1 MKDTEN
7 QLIELNGQQFP
18 VKVKAAVVDFSSVD
32 AMKDAVHQICGQ
44 FEDYQVTPDNLK
56 AAKDIKAE
64 LNKFRKRIN
73 ERKILIAKEAKAPI
87 TEFENRIKDMTAE
100 IDSTSEALKVQI
112 DPFDERK
119 KDFKKKRNLDY
130 ITKLA
135 KETGVNPNKVEYNKR
150 WSNKSYPNYQ
160 FEKEVQQQISAL
172 EDDLKLREDNG
183 IIIKEKA
190 DKLGLGTSHYIKMLD
205 DGQSLSII
213 LKQMENDRYEIDEIA
228 EKQKES
234 KKKEQEDLIKHG
246 DKAIDPNTGEV
257 IDKMLTATLITKK
270 GKFNL
275 EGTKYQFDQLNTYLL
290 DMGFKITKE

>member
-18 VKVKAAVVDFSSVD
+18 VKVKPAVIDFSSVD

-73 ERKILIAKEAKAPI
+73 ERRILIAKEAKAPI

-100 IDSTSEALKVQI
+100 IDSTSEVINVQVKE
-112 DPFDERK
+112 FEQREK
-119 KDFKKKRNLDY
+119 HFKRRRNLEY
-130 ITKLA
+130 ILSLA
-135 KETGVNPNKVEYNKR
+135 NDAGVNPDKIEYNPK
-150 WSNKSYPNYQ
+150 WDNKSFSNFQ

-172 EDDLKLREDNG
+172 EDALKLREDNG

-213 LKQMENDRYEIDEIA
+213 LKQMEDDRQEIDEIA

-234 KKKEQEDLIKHG
+234 KRKEQADLIKRG
-246 DKAIDPNTGEV
+246 DKAINRKTGEV
-257 IDKMLTATLITKK
+257 VDKVLNATLITKK

-275 EGTKYQFDQLNTYLL
+275 EGTKYQFDQLNIYLL